1 MKIFDFLKKAYLAD
15 WRFRFRI
22 LGVFLLILFVFF
34 FFYQRLVPFGK
45 TSYERHWP
53 SGWHSG
59 KYSITAFRPAVRL
72 AGESDKE
79 YLRLVGD
86 PLYFSLSSPRN
97 FDKARV
103 TVEYY
108 DHLPDSSPLIEIG
121 LVKDSSS
128 GAIDIKPLQ
137 NKIIDH
143 LASSWSS
150 VEAAGF
156 TIWQRRHYY
165 SSASDFEK
173 DLASSSLRDCPG
185 GLSDCLALYNYSL
198 PDQPFYSFN
207 STTQPH
213 SWTTPLRGSHQLYVY
228 LDNPNWRFDFS
239 FTLLDAAADAK
250 EATVS
255 LYSGRELKARKSV
268 SVVSGGSNLSLSGE
282 NLPAGLYRLEI
293 ISDNQVEISQINSPS
308 DKMSFINKLSLSGL
322 STPPPLFTD
331 IDNLHL
337 KTVNAESLGPVYFA
351 GQENAFDQVY
361 TQFIFSENQSRFK
374 KIVLPAGGIDL
385 EGSGVFSWSPA
396 AIINPGLTKLDRYFN
411 PSSSQINYIL
421 AAYKQPEEKNGL
433 MRASASFDLKGLLR
447 INGKYDFLISIPGL
461 DGKQGDERYLDIRS
475 IKIELEGKSLWQ
487 KILSLI

>member
-1 MKIFDFLKKAYLAD
+1 
-15 WRFRFRI
+15 
-22 LGVFLLILFVFF
+22 
-34 FFYQRLVPFGK
+34 
-45 TSYERHWP
+45 
-53 SGWHSG
+53 
-59 KYSITAFRPAVRL
+59 
-72 AGESDKE
+72 
-79 YLRLVGD
+79 
-86 PLYFSLSSPRN
+86 
-97 FDKARV
+97 
-103 TVEYY
+103 
-108 DHLPDSSPLIEIG
+108 
-121 LVKDSSS
+121 
-128 GAIDIKPLQ
+128 
-137 NKIIDH
+137 
-143 LASSWSS
+143 
-150 VEAAGF
+150 
-156 TIWQRRHYY
+156 
-165 SSASDFEK
+165 
-173 DLASSSLRDCPG
+173 
-185 GLSDCLALYNYSL
+185 
-198 PDQPFYSFN
+198 
-207 STTQPH
+207 
-213 SWTTPLRGSHQLYVY
+213 
-228 LDNPNWRFDFS
+228 
-239 FTLLDAAADAK
+239 LLDAAADAK

-447 INGKYDFLISIPGL
+447 NNGKYDFLISIPGL